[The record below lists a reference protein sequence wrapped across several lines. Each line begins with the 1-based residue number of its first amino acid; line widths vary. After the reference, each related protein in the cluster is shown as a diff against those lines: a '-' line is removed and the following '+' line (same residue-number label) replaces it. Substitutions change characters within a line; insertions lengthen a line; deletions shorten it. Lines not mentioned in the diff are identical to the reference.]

1 LLCGVVAV
9 KGQSDGEMFRLA
21 ARAAPRGRTAPVV
34 VEGSKGVHSPAARL
48 TVSMPPPR
56 TDAPLVYV
64 NQESDVGSPVTGWRC
79 PSSLSPCRN
88 RRQRETERA
97 HLAAHF
103 PIFPIRRLLLA
114 CDGSGRVLRSLLAR
128 PTANATRSTQ
138 LVPVLSGVVIQNGRS
153 KEASWRCQEEGG
165 CCSHLVKEKAED
177 VAPIS

>member
-1 LLCGVVAV
+1 
-9 KGQSDGEMFRLA
+9 MFRLA

-56 TDAPLVYV
+56 ADAPLVYV

-103 PIFPIRRLLLA
+103 PIYSLSVACCLRRVRQGAAEPSCPSNCKRDTQHTAGACALGSRNSERTLEGGFVAMSRRRRVLLA
-114 CDGSGRVLRSLLAR
+114 LSKGEGRG
-128 PTANATRSTQ
+128 RSTDLLNSMQ
-138 LVPVLSGVVIQNGRS
+138 
-153 KEASWRCQEEGG
+153 AW
-165 CCSHLVKEKAED
+165 
-177 VAPIS
+177 